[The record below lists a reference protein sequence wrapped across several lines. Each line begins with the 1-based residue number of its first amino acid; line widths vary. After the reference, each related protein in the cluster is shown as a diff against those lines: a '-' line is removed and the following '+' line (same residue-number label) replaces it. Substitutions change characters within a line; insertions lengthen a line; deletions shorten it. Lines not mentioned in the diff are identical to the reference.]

1 MNKNVLQKHVKGA
14 RHFEGADAMRI
25 VLHTDR
31 ILVSRC
37 RDPDGSAC
45 MQTRFE
51 GGINRWLE
59 EHQLGCSCGDAGSC
73 VGTSSAQVHVVA
85 FSPSALDALV
95 KPLSEMDFVDR
106 FEKKKGNNV
115 AKFGCL
121 EAHVLPFGM
130 KFKLLVSDVLGGL
143 SVCLQEA
150 ESEAPLD
157 SIAGTA
163 VRVSFFFLAGATAS
177 RLELPP
183 AVPGRPARGNY
194 HSKVWCGTGEKPCLG
209 FYPLAAI
216 PRIPVGALAS
226 EGYFTKGK
234 RPTSMDND
242 VIAIALLF
250 ENGGIVTNKAIFE
263 EKCIS
268 NFLHGQHARQE
279 PAAAIP
285 SFSRLAAARGLSS
298 LLGGSID
305 TGSRRALVS
314 WAVEMPQPPIS

>member
-1 MNKNVLQKHVKGA
+1 MNINILQKHVKGA

-59 EHQLGCSCGDAGSC
+59 EHQLGCSCGDAGTC

-95 KPLSEMDFVDR
+95 KPLSEMDFVYR

-130 KFKLLVSDVLGGL
+130 KFKLLVSDVLGEL

-163 VRVSFFFLAGATAS
+163 VRVSFFFLAGATA
-177 RLELPP
+177 RAAPGCARPP
-183 AVPGRPARGNY
+183 
-194 HSKVWCGTGEKPCLG
+194 SSWK
-209 FYPLAAI
+209 
-216 PRIPVGALAS
+216 
-226 EGYFTKGK
+226 
-234 RPTSMDND
+234 
-242 VIAIALLF
+242 LLF
-250 ENGGIVTNKAIFE
+250 EGMVWHRRKALSGLLSPRSDS
-263 EKCIS
+263 S
-268 NFLHGQHARQE
+268 NSCRRTGFGRVFHKRKEANLYGQRCHCNR
-279 PAAAIP
+279 AAL
-285 SFSRLAAARGLSS
+285 RK
-298 LLGGSID
+298 
-305 TGSRRALVS
+305 RRHCY
-314 WAVEMPQPPIS
+314 